1 MAVTHKAYADRMG
14 ATAAT
19 DYIGRPGD
27 IFWDQTNGALRVS
40 DGATAGG
47 TLIGGGG
54 EVGLDNLTDVDIL
67 NVENNDL
74 LMYNSVAS
82 KWQNTNLGVT
92 VTPILTGSASTVGT
106 LPYTITVSN
115 HATYDDPAYFAEVY
129 NGSTLAVANSAITN
143 NYDGTLTFNAP
154 TAAGTYEVRV
164 TCQDFGDL
172 QSEVATKALT
182 TTPFGGTFR
191 YWRVKDA
198 IAPND
203 GGFINGANRW
213 ALATLR
219 FYSGEGQTG
228 TAYPPNMTSATA
240 PTPYVASSNHTY
252 SASYAA
258 WKAFDS
264 TQNSTYWSLGAAYQS
279 GAPGQFNVYLQI
291 DLGSSIEI
299 KSLTTLGMNSSAYQV
314 GEFKLYGSN
323 TGAFSGE
330 ETLIL
335 YAQGLDVST
344 TFITNNFG

>member
-1 MAVTHKAYADRMG
+1 MSVTIKAYADRMG

-92 VTPILTGSASTVGT
+92 VTPILTGSATTIGT
-106 LPYTITVSN
+106 LGYTITVSN
-115 HATYDDPAYFAEVY
+115 HATYDNPAYFVEVY
-129 NGSTLAVANSAITN
+129 NGSTLVVADSAITN
-143 NYDGTLTFNAP
+143 NHDGTLSFIAP
-154 TAAGTYEVRV
+154 TADTYEVRV

-191 YWRVKDA
+191 YWRVMDA

-203 GGFINGANRW
+203 GGYTNGSNRW
-213 ALATLR
+213 ALNELR
-219 FYSGEGQTG
+219 LYSEEAQTG
-228 TAYPPNMTSATA
+228 TPYPPNMTSATA
-240 PTPYVASSNHTY
+240 PTPYVVSSNY
-252 SASYAA
+252 SFSNSYVD

-264 TQNSTYWSLGAAYQS
+264 STSSSYWTLGS
-279 GAPGQFNVYLQI
+279 GALKFSVYLQI
-291 DLGSSIEI
+291 DLGSPIEI
-299 KSLTTLGMNSSAYQV
+299 KSVTTLGMNVKDYQV

-330 ETLIL
+330 ETLVL
-335 YAQGLDVST
+335 HAEGLDVSARD
-344 TFITNNFG
+344 IRNNFG